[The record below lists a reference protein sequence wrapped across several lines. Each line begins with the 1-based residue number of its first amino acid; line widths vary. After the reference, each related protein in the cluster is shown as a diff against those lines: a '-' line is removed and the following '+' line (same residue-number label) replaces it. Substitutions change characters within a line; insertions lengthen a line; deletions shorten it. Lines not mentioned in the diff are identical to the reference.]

1 MYAHEK
7 AFQNVNR
14 TISELGGEVAATQ
27 AAQQIFERMVFAD
40 KYVVGVDKSNDIYD
54 YISFEE
60 QEKLSSDNVTLHT
73 MVMVALNNYYGRS

>member
-1 MYAHEK
+1 MYAHEE
-7 AFQNVNR
+7 AFQNLNC
-14 TISELGGEVAATQ
+14 TISDLGGEYQATQ

-40 KYVVGVDKSNDIYD
+40 KYVIGVDKSNDIYD

-60 QEKLSSDNVTLHT
+60 QEKLTSDNATLHA